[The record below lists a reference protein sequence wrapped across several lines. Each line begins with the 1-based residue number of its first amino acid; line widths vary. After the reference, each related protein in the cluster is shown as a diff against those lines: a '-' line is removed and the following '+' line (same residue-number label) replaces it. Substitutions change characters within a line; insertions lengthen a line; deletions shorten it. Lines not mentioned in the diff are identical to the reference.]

1 MMKFQKEASYRLLL
15 DKGELE
21 ERVQQAYTL
30 MKNCQLCPHL
40 CRINRDQK
48 KGICSAGTTAMVS
61 SYGPHFGEEA
71 PLVGTNGS
79 GTIFFAFC
87 NMKCVFC
94 QNYEISWG
102 GEGELVS
109 PHELAEIMLHLQG
122 QGCHNVNLVTPTHFV
137 PQIVEAVFIAAK
149 IGLNVPLVYNCG
161 GYERIE
167 TLKVLDG
174 IIDIYMPDA
183 KYNNSEIAKMLS
195 GVTEYPQVIKLAL
208 KEMHRQVGDL
218 QVDHRGIAIRGL
230 IIRHLV
236 LPRGLAG
243 TKDIM
248 TFIAE
253 EISPKTFVNI
263 MKQYRPEYKAFEYED
278 INRPISTKEFQEA
291 LSFAEAAGLKSR
303 KM

>member
-1 MMKFQKEASYRLLL
+1 MMKHQKEASYRLLL
-15 DKGELE
+15 DGGKLE
-21 ERVQQAYTL
+21 EKVQQAYNL

-40 CRINRDQK
+40 CKIDRHEK
-48 KGICSAGTTAMVS
+48 KGVCRAGTTALVS
-61 SYGPHFGEEA
+61 SYGAHFGEEA

-87 NMKCVFC
+87 NMKCIFC

-102 GEGELVS
+102 GEGQAVS
-109 PHELAEIMLHLQG
+109 PQKLAEIMLYLQRR
-122 QGCHNVNLVTPTHFV
+122 GCHNVNLVTPTHFV
-137 PQIVEAVFIAAK
+137 PQILEAVLIAAK
-149 IGLNVPLVYNCG
+149 MGLNVPLVYNCG

-174 IIDIYMPDA
+174 VIDIYMPDA

-195 GVTEYPQVIKLAL
+195 GAPNYPQVIKLAL
-208 KEMHRQVGDL
+208 KEMYRQVGDL

-230 IIRHLV
+230 IVRHLV
-236 LPRGLAG
+236 LPMTLAG

-248 TFIAE
+248 KFIAN

-263 MKQYRPEYKAFEYED
+263 MNQYRPEYKASQHKD
-278 INRPISTKEFQEA
+278 INRPITTKEYIEA
-291 LSFAEAAGLKSR
+291 LEFAKAAGLIPYE
-303 KM
+303 